1 MKTTNA
7 KSRQFA
13 EALKPFQANNLKG
26 VIEGDFYVVYSY
38 AWYPLFAYSFR
49 DKRWF
54 KNIEKYSVSTSKQ
67 TTQCSPFASFTLLSL
82 EQMKDLLQARAV
94 VA

>member
-7 KSRQFA
+7 KSRQFVQ
-13 EALKPFQANNLKG
+13 ETKPFQANNLKG

-38 AWYPLFAYSFR
+38 AWYPLFAYSFK
-49 DKRWF
+49 DERWF
-54 KNIEKYSVSTSKQ
+54 KNIERYSVSTSKQ
-67 TTQCSPFASFTLLSL
+67 TTQCNPHASFTLLSL
-82 EQMKDLLQARAV
+82 EQMKDLLQGRAV